1 MFESY
6 ISIIV
11 ELCICLVLSI
21 LILIYFARRKTNIII
36 FITSLICWIMNLF
49 LIILI
54 PYDLYYTQ
62 SNSKDIPEKTSKF
75 IDLGY
80 KISYWVLFVLSW
92 FIIPV
97 MKEYENSGEFTMV
110 KKLKASIIS
119 NIKFFLIL
127 GIIGLFGILF
137 CAIKYGVRWTFL
149 FVKNFSLIFG
159 LVFFFFLLSYG
170 LVKLPKTLYLK
181 FKYDRHIKYLE
192 WRIDDLK
199 KELSKISNDLIKY
212 FSIIKATIEKISGK
226 ELKNKPI
233 DDNDS
238 EDNEK
243 EINTDENLINVKKSK
258 NDNEKLIDLEGV
270 ENYLDEMKQ
279 KLSVFQEDAIKYG
292 INLKRQKFEKQP
304 HISGMKDLININSK
318 INSNQSDSLRLQCR
332 LANSYNRWARL
343 NTIAYLSQLNKKGGN
358 DKKIEDEINKL
369 KPEKI
374 VDESEKDKDENKEEL
389 IEENALE
396 EEGFIPLENFGGC
409 KLIFYGTIKK
419 YYYIVLLILS
429 ILAGLAIIGCEL
441 CIVCGFTFITVFKK
455 MESIVTIHFA
465 ILIPLIYLIAM
476 SNYTLFK
483 MRLSS
488 ILYMYGPRQTDSVSL
503 ITFSSYLSRLYF
515 AICLNFIQAINQFSK
530 YQYRTKFE
538 VFFGLDSYNFILY
551 ICRFL
556 PIVLFVLIVL
566 FIFNVP
572 GKILSC
578 CCGYNVFE
586 FETEERNSGI
596 ENGHEYLMKINRKLD
611 GKTLKHTDIIM
622 FNYI

>member
-11 ELCICLVLSI
+11 ELCICLALSI
-21 LILIYFARRKTNIII
+21 LILFYFARRNTNIII

-54 PYDLYYTQ
+54 PYDVYYTQ
-62 SNSKDIPEKTSKF
+62 SNTKDIPEKTLKF
-75 IDLGY
+75 IDVGY

-97 MKEYENSGEFTMV
+97 MKEYEKSGEFTMV

-119 NIKFFLIL
+119 NLKFFLIL

-137 CAIKYGVRWTFL
+137 CIIKYGVSWTFL

-159 LVFFFFLLSYG
+159 LIFFFFLLSYG

-181 FKYDRHIKYLE
+181 FKYDRYIKYLE
-192 WRIDDLK
+192 WKIDDFK
-199 KELSKISNDLIKY
+199 KKLGKISSDLITY
-212 FSIIKATIEKISGK
+212 FSRIKATVDKLCEK
-226 ELKNKPI
+226 ELKNENI

-238 EDNEK
+238 TDNEK

-258 NDNEKLIDLEGV
+258 NDNEKLIDLGGV
-270 ENYLDEMKQ
+270 EDYLDEIKQ
-279 KLSVFQEDAIKYG
+279 KLSIFKEDAIKYG
-292 INLKRQKFEKQP
+292 IDLTKQQFEKKP
-304 HISGMKDLININSK
+304 HISRMKDLININSK
-318 INSNQSDSLRLQCR
+318 INSNQIDSLRIQCR
-332 LANSYNRWARL
+332 LANSYKRWARL
-343 NTIAYLSQLNKKGGN
+343 NSIAYFSQLNRNGETDN
-358 DKKIEDEINKL
+358 KIEGEINKL
-369 KPEKI
+369 NPEMI
-374 VDESEKDKDENKEEL
+374 TDENEKDKDENKEEII
-389 IEENALE
+389 IEKTLE
-396 EEGFIPLENFGGC
+396 EEGFIPLENFDGC
-409 KLIFYGTIKK
+409 KLMYYAAIKK
-419 YYYIVLLILS
+419 YFYIVLLILS

-455 MESIVTIHFA
+455 MDSIVSVHFA
-465 ILIPLIYLIAM
+465 ILIPLIYLIGM

-483 MRLSS
+483 IRLSS
-488 ILYMYGPRQTDSVSL
+488 ILYMYGPKQTDSVSL

-538 VFFGLDSYNFILY
+538 IFFGLDSYNYILY
-551 ICRFL
+551 TCRFL
-556 PIVLFVLIVL
+556 PIILFVLIVL
-566 FIFNVP
+566 FILNVP
-572 GKILSC
+572 EKILSC

>member
-36 FITSLICWIMNLF
+36 FITSLICWFMNLF

-192 WRIDDLK
+192 WRIVDLK
-199 KELSKISNDLIKY
+199 KKLSKISNDLITD
-212 FSIIKATIEKISGK
+212 FSRIKATIEKI
-226 ELKNKPI
+226 
-233 DDNDS
+233 
-238 EDNEK
+238 DNEE
-243 EINTDENLINVKKSK
+243 EI
-258 NDNEKLIDLEGV
+258 IDLEGV

-304 HISGMKDLININSK
+304 HISRVNELININSK

-343 NTIAYLSQLNKKGGN
+343 NTIANLSQLNKKGGN

-396 EEGFIPLENFGGC
+396 EKRFIPLENFGGC

-455 MESIVTIHFA
+455 MESIVTIHLA
-465 ILIPLIYLIAM
+465 MLIPLIYLIAM

-483 MRLSS
+483 IKLSS

-566 FIFNVP
+566 FIVLFIFNVP

-578 CCGYNVFE
+578 CCGYNVFHFIGQNSAE
-586 FETEERNSGI
+586 SGGGVSETEERI
-596 ENGHEYLMKINRKLD
+596 KNGHEYLMEINKELG
-611 GKTLKHTDIIM
+611 GKTLKHTDILM
-622 FNYI
+622 FNCM